1 MAHPINILEQYWN
14 HTSFRPF
21 QEEIINSV
29 LDNNDTF
36 ALLPTGGGKSVC
48 FQIPALVKD
57 GICIVISPL
66 VALMKDQV
74 NTLKNKGIKAMAI
87 TSGIKYSELDT
98 LLDNCIY
105 GNYKFLY
112 LSPERLQQD
121 IVKQRIEQMNVNL
134 IAVDEAHCISQWG
147 NDFRPAYKNI
157 TVLRQLQPSVNIIA
171 LTATAKPKV
180 IEDTIKALDFINPQ
194 LFKAS
199 FTRPNIAYQVVQS
212 EDKIYDLEQQLKKHK
227 GSSIIYVRSR
237 KMTVEIHN
245 ILEKR
250 GFSATFFH
258 GGIPTKDKQE
268 RLNQWMNNQK
278 EIMVATTAFGMG
290 IDKPDVKTVI
300 HINLPESLESYYQE
314 AGRAGRNN
322 DKAYAILLTNASDE
336 RTLKSQFINSLPS
349 IKEIK
354 LVYRKLCNYFQISYG
369 EGEFSTHRFN
379 FSDFCKAYN
388 FKSSKT
394 FNTLQL
400 LDRNSIIKL
409 SQQFNYKT
417 KLQFI
422 VSNKAMFAYLET
434 HAQYNI
440 IVKTILR
447 TYGGIFEH
455 QLAINL
461 TLIADKSSASEKQ
474 IIAVLSQ
481 LEKDGIV
488 DFLFANTDSEVIFLQ
503 PREDDKT
510 INRIANVV
518 ESHQELKRSQ
528 VNSVLDYIK
537 NDSVCKNRQL
547 LHYFGE
553 ETDDNCGL
561 CSVCESGK
569 SSEENIS
576 DKTIQQH
583 IILALEKQPL
593 SSRNLVEQL
602 PFINKEAILKVIKLL
617 LEHDIITMTSANTYK
632 IKHT

>member
-1 MAHPINILEQYWN
+1 WN
-14 HTSFRPF
+14 HTSFRPL

-29 LDNNDTF
+29 LENNDTF

-48 FQIPALVKD
+48 FQIPALIKE
-57 GICIVISPL
+57 GICIVVSPL

-74 NTLKNKGIKAMAI
+74 NSLKEKGIKAMAI
-87 TSGIKYSELDT
+87 TSGIRYSELDS

-157 TVLRQLQPSVNIIA
+157 TTLRQLQPHVNVIA
-171 LTATAKPKV
+171 LTATAKPEV
-180 IEDTIKALDFINPQ
+180 IEETIKELDFIAPNI
-194 LFKAS
+194 FKAS
-199 FTRPNIAYQVVQS
+199 FTRPNISYQVQHS
-212 EDKIYDLEQQLKKHK
+212 EDKIYDLEQLLRLHK

-237 KMTVEIHN
+237 KMSIEIHN
-245 ILEKR
+245 ILEKK
-250 GFSATFFH
+250 GFSSTFYH
-258 GGIPTKDKQE
+258 GGIPTKDKND
-268 RLNQWMNNQK
+268 RLYQWMNNQK

-322 DKAYAILLTNASDE
+322 EKAYAVLLTNKSDE
-336 RTLKSQFINSLPS
+336 QVLKNQFIKSLPS
-349 IKEIK
+349 IDEIK
-354 LVYRKLCNYFQISYG
+354 VVYRKLCNYFQISYG
-369 EGEFSTHRFN
+369 EGELTTHLFN
-379 FSDFCKAYN
+379 FSDFCKAYQ

-394 FNTLQL
+394 FNALQL

-417 KLQFI
+417 KLQFT
-422 VSNKAMFAYLET
+422 VSNASMFSYLNT
-434 HAQYNI
+434 HAHYNI
-440 IVKTILR
+440 VVKTILR

-461 TLIADKSSASEKQ
+461 TLVADKSSVAEKQ
-474 IIAVLSQ
+474 IIAILHQ
-481 LEKDGIV
+481 LHKDGIV
-488 DFLFANTDSEVIFLQ
+488 DFLFSNTDSEVLFLQ

-518 ESHQELKRSQ
+518 EHQQALKRAQ
-528 VNSVLDYIK
+528 IDAVLQFID

-547 LHYFGE
+547 LRYFGE
-553 ETDDNCGL
+553 ITDTNCGV
-561 CSVCESGK
+561 CSVCMNGK
-569 SSEENIS
+569 LSEEKK
-576 DKTIQQH
+576 DTKTITTQV
-583 IILALEKQPL
+583 ITALQDHPM
-593 SSRNLVEQL
+593 SSRLLIEHL
-602 PFINKEAILKVIKLL
+602 PYDKDEIFEILKWL
-617 LEHDIITMTSANTYK
+617 LESDVIELNAGNSYK
-632 IKHT
+632 IKTK

>member
-1 MAHPINILEQYWN
+1 MPHPINILEQYWN

-29 LDNNDTF
+29 LENNDTF
-36 ALLPTGGGKSVC
+36 ALLPTGGGKSIC
-48 FQIPALVKD
+48 FQIPALIKD

-74 NTLKNKGIKAMAI
+74 NSLKNKGIKAMAI

-121 IVKQRIEQMNVNL
+121 IVRQRIEQMNVNL

-157 TVLRQLQPSVNIIA
+157 SILRQLQPSVNVIA

-180 IEDTIKALDFINPQ
+180 IEETILALDFISPKV
-194 LFKAS
+194 FKAS
-199 FTRPNIAYQVVQS
+199 FTRPNISYQVLNS
-212 EDKIYDLEQQLKKHK
+212 EDKIYDLEQQLKTHQ
-227 GSSIIYVRSR
+227 GASIIYVRSR
-237 KMTVEIHN
+237 RMSVEIHN
-245 ILEKR
+245 LLEKK
-250 GFSATFFH
+250 GFSSTFFH
-258 GGIPTKDKQE
+258 GGIPTKDKQD
-268 RLNQWMNNQK
+268 RLHAWMNNQK

-322 DKAYAILLTNASDE
+322 EPAFAILLTNTSDE
-336 RTLKSQFINSLPS
+336 QVLINQFINSLPT
-349 IKEIK
+349 IDEIK

-369 EGEFSTHRFN
+369 EGELTTHRFN
-379 FSDFCKAYN
+379 FSDFCKAYD

-400 LDRNSIIKL
+400 LDRNSVIKL
-409 SQQFNYKT
+409 SQEFNYKT

-422 VSNKAMFAYLET
+422 VSNNAMFSYLET

-461 TLIADKSSASEKQ
+461 TLIAKKAGIDEKQ
-474 IIAVLSQ
+474 VIAVLNQ
-481 LEKDGIV
+481 LHKDEIV
-488 DFLFANTDSEVIFLQ
+488 DFLFSNTDSEVIFLQ

-510 INRIANVV
+510 INRITNVV
-518 ESHQELKRSQ
+518 EQQQELKRTQ
-528 VNSVLDYIK
+528 VKAVLDFVK
-537 NDSVCKNRQL
+537 NDSLCKNRQL
-547 LHYFGE
+547 LTYFGE
-553 ETDDNCGL
+553 PTSEDCGK
-561 CSVCESGK
+561 CSVCLSVDI
-569 SSEENIS
+569 SE
-576 DKTIQQH
+576 DKTILKTIQKH
-583 IILALEKQPL
+583 IINKLEEKAL
-593 SSRNLVEQL
+593 SSRDLVEQL
-602 PFINKEAILKVIKLL
+602 PFEKELILKVLKEL
-617 LEHDIITMTSANTYK
+617 LEHDVISITSANTYK
-632 IKHT
+632 IK